1 MDFLQILYV
10 GLRVCFGLALLCLL
24 LHYFHLLDA
33 RSRLRNSPSLFD
45 RAFFAHQRGYYFVGD
60 HTLVLGTKTSGRATA
75 RAVRLDEK
83 YNSSALNDALLELF
97 ASNRYFPGN
106 IILRSSIPFDLHFNS
121 FSKYEVLRID
131 ASAVVPGDVYLVL
144 DGNETIMKIT
154 LPPVREI
161 SVIDIQN
168 CEDLETIV
176 FTGPPPAYTNS
187 DPNRPVLANVS
198 RDFCFT
204 VPYKYLDAYK
214 KSSLS
219 TLYFTDDLYGKRPV
233 SFRCDDIPAE
243 EEEQSIPDGH
253 YWRI

>member
-10 GLRVCFGLALLCLL
+10 GLRVCFDLALLCLL
-24 LHYFHLLDA
+24 LHYFHLLDTM
-33 RSRLRNSPSLFD
+33 SRLRNTQSIFD
-45 RAFFAHQRGYYFVGD
+45 RAFFAHQRGYYFVGR
-60 HTLVLGTKTSGRATA
+60 TIVLGTKTSGRATS
-75 RAVRLDEK
+75 RTIRLDEK
-83 YNSSALNDALLELF
+83 YNSSALDDALLELF
-97 ASNRYFPGN
+97 SSNRYFPGN
-106 IILRSSIPFDLHFNS
+106 IVLHSSVPFDLHFNS

-161 SVIDIQN
+161 SVIDILN

-176 FTGPPPAYTNS
+176 FTGPPPAYMNP

-233 SFRCDDIPAE
+233 SFRCDDVPE
-243 EEEQSIPDGH
+243 EDEAPSLPNGH
-253 YWRI
+253 NWRL